1 MTLSA
6 PKIGLY
12 QPYPHSFGGLQAVV
26 IKLARALPDFGFQ
39 PVIISPEAGQFTE
52 RLHSENLPLIV
63 SDPGEDWHVYGR
75 GANGLSYL
83 ASPKRIVSLLR
94 YWRKLSRD
102 LREHSIALLHCN
114 DYRAVMLAAPA
125 ARLAGIPVIWHMHGF
140 VPSRLANLVASAL
153 VQWTVPV
160 SQGMLDY
167 LGSVR
172 RFFGKCQVIHNGL
185 ETDSDNLFAS
195 PWDNRRHQLPPH
207 DSKIKRTASP
217 LTPAL
222 SPLRGEGDS
231 APLVLAVGTL
241 HPRKGYETLLRA
253 FHEVLSRCP
262 EAECWI
268 VGGEFGDGSYARRLR
283 EMAANLGLEGKV
295 KFPGHSAAVQDD
307 LRRSSLLVIPSRVE
321 AFGMVAIEAMQAG
334 KPVVACRTGGL
345 SDIVVHGKTGLLV
358 EMDDHLGMAAAIV
371 NLLKNQC
378 LSRSMGTA
386 GRLRVQEHFTV
397 RKMTASFADFY
408 TGLLREAA

>member
-140 VPSRLANLVASAL
+140 VPSRLANLLASAL

-185 ETDSDNLFAS
+185 ETNSAETSGADVTV
-195 PWDNRRHQLPPH
+195 
-207 DSKIKRTASP
+207 SKK
-217 LTPAL
+217 
-222 SPLRGEGDS
+222 
-231 APLVLAVGTL
+231 PLVLAVGTL